1 MFKKALGTVQSYPGA
16 NTSRELF
23 PDVNSPPRLKGPGK
37 GAVTKTQRGELHGEG
52 CLAGVVVFSREPNRE
67 ETGEISNPISFPTH
81 LPSSVLFVSHVGQS
95 QLLAQVQEPQS
106 RQVSLPGHRA
116 EWRVD
121 LKELKKDISI

>member
-1 MFKKALGTVQSYPGA
+1 MLI
-16 NTSRELF
+16 
-23 PDVNSPPRLKGPGK
+23 PPPSLKGPGK
-37 GAVTKTQRGELHGEG
+37 RAVTKTQRGELRGEG
-52 CLAGVVVFSREPNRE
+52 CLPGVVVFSREPNRE

-121 LKELKKDISI
+121 LKGLKKDISI